1 MNMLQ
6 SAREPSWVVEAYQR
20 GGLEPTDVNLNVEP
34 NVAGL
39 VKLSTTDWPGKL
51 VAVVFLQGCPW
62 RCTYCHNKDI
72 LDPRSPSKMPWQDV
86 LDFLAKRRGLLDGVV
101 FSGGEP
107 LLSAA
112 LSDAIQNVAEYGFEI
127 GLHTGGAWPRKLSAL
142 LADDMFD
149 WVGLDIKHL
158 ESHYDKVTGV
168 AASGR
173 AAYRSLEAVVQSGVN
188 HEVRTTVSPTVHTR
202 GDVQTLIE
210 HLADYRSPNGN
221 RIQQHVLQEVRPV
234 PVAFPGW
241 RLSDYLAD
249 DMGEFDIQTR
259 AA

>member
-1 MNMLQ
+1 MNMLRFD
-6 SAREPSWVVEAYQR
+6 REA
-20 GGLEPTDVNLNVEP
+20 P

-72 LDPRSPSKMPWQDV
+72 LDPRMPAVMSWQEV

-107 LLSAA
+107 LLSPA
-112 LSDAIQNVAEYGFEI
+112 LSDAVQNVAEFGFEI
-127 GLHTGGAWPRKLSAL
+127 GLHTGGAWPRRLGAL
-142 LADDMFD
+142 LADNMFD

-158 ESHYDKVTGV
+158 EDQYDKVTRV
-168 AASGR
+168 AASGK
-173 AAYRSLEAVVQSGVN
+173 AAYRSLEALVQSGVQ
-188 HEVRTTVSPTVHTR
+188 HEIRTTVSPTIHSR
-202 GDVQTLIE
+202 RDVQMLVE
-210 HLADYRSPNGN
+210 KMAEYQSPNGN
-221 RIQQHVLQEVRPV
+221 RVQQHVLQEVRPI
-234 PVAFPGW
+234 PAAFPGW
-241 RLSDYLAD
+241 RLADYLD
-249 DMGEFDIQTR
+249 DVAPGQIQTR